1 MAGQKTKQTRTFNA
15 SVTSQLAGALQG
27 KPAVIV
33 DLKNGEKSFAPGLY
47 DLTELQRDAHKRF
60 GFPQRNAVRLQK
72 LYEQHKL
79 VTYPRTDSRFLSNDI
94 VPTLKDRLEGMQVK
108 PYAQHVARILK
119 RGLKPI
125 KLCQRCESI
134 RSPRD
139 YSDGR
144 AACARRVKRK
154 GKKALRF
161 DREALPRCFN
171 AAV

>member
-60 GFPQRNAVRLQK
+60 GFSAKETLSVLQK

-125 KLCQRCESI
+125 KALSTMRKYPITTRLFRRKSRL
-134 RSPRD
+134 RS
-139 YSDGR
+139 
-144 AACARRVKRK
+144 AR
-154 GKKALRF
+154 
-161 DREALPRCFN
+161 
-171 AAV
+171 